1 MARSSRPTRTPAQL
15 SDTINGHLNRYGLAA
30 GAAGVGMLA
39 LAPPVQA
46 KIIYTPADVNFS
58 RYPPVSLDLNHDG
71 IGDFVLALGGAQT
84 VPMSRHTDSFM
95 LPAPAPRT
103 ESSQPPRKILNRP
116 LRSAPDHESA
126 PAGYSATQTF

>member
-58 RYPPVSLDLNHDG
+58 RYP
-71 IGDFVLALGGAQT
+71 Q
-84 VPMSRHTDSFM
+84 
-95 LPAPAPRT
+95 
-103 ESSQPPRKILNRP
+103 
-116 LRSAPDHESA
+116 
-126 PAGYSATQTF
+126 